1 MQILIA
7 GGSGQIGT
15 LLSRAFAADGHG
27 VTILSRKPRTLDGT
41 SAIEWAVWD
50 GESST
55 QIADEIDRADV
66 VINLAGQSVNCR
78 YNALNREVILSS
90 RVNSTRAIG
99 HAIADAANPPFVW
112 LQASTATI
120 YSHRYDVPNDDV
132 TGIIGGDEPNAPDT
146 WRFSIDVAK
155 RWEREACEIETPNT
169 RKVLMRSAMTMS
181 PDPGGVFDVMMG
193 LVKRGLGGRQ
203 GDGKQWVS
211 WIHEQ
216 DFIRAIYWLIDHELA
231 GPVNLCSPDPLP
243 NSEFMRL
250 LRQAAGVRYGLAAPA
265 WLLEIGAI
273 GLRTETE
280 LVLKSRRVIPT
291 RLLRSGFE
299 FQFADWGTACVDL
312 CGRRAQRLE

>member
-15 LLSRAFAADGHG
+15 LLTRAFVADGHG
-27 VTILSRKPRTLDGT
+27 VTILSRKPSTLLEK
-41 SAIEWAVWD
+41 SAIEWTVWD

-90 RVNSTRAIG
+90 RVNSTRAVG
-99 HAIADAANPPFVW
+99 HAIADSANPPQVW

-120 YSHRYDVPNDDV
+120 YAHRYDSPNDDV

-155 RWEREACEIETPNT
+155 RWEREANEIETPNT

-211 WIHEQ
+211 WVHEK
-216 DFIRAIYWLIDHELA
+216 DFIRAIYWLIEHDLD
-231 GPVNLCSPDPLP
+231 GPVNVCSPEPLP
-243 NSEFMRL
+243 NSEFMLL
-250 LRQAAGVRYGLAAPA
+250 LREAAAVRYGLAAPA
-265 WLLEIGAI
+265 WMLEIGAI

-291 RLLRSGFE
+291 RLLQSGFD
-299 FQFADWGTACVDL
+299 FQFANWGRACVDL
-312 CGRRAQRLE
+312 CERRAHRLV